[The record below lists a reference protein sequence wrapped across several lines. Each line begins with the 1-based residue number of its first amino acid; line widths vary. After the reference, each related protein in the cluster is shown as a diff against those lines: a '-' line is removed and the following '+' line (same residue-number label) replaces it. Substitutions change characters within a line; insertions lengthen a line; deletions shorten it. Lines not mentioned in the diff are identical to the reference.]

1 MENLYRHKFGW
12 QFFQLNKIMT
22 KSEALVYEDT
32 SIKGVI
38 FTVAL
43 AFFILIASAGL
54 LRFTEASIAQTA
66 KASASEIQAEN
77 IVEEIGNKV
86 GINPLLVFNKILGI
100 RTAQAATHGYSAK
113 KMIQSQGNITL
124 PAGKAMTF
132 QVGFKNTGATTWKA
146 SGKNYVSIYNKNRYK
161 DSFRH
166 KFWYGEEQ
174 PTKLNQDVKPGEIG
188 YLKFALQAPDI
199 PGSYIAKFQLAAE
212 DLVWIPGGELHVPF
226 IVPSE
231 NQSIT
236 PTNQTEN
243 NASNA
248 VAEHAGEI
256 INTGITNNVGP
267 ADEGTDSI
275 QFSAFKLIQSHKSP
289 ITLQAGS
296 KVKFRVGYKN
306 NGATTW
312 TTNNIYLNTASKTYL
327 KNETKPGQ
335 LGYFEFELPAS
346 ASQNYKYSLMDN
358 NGNMV
363 SGGELNLQIT
373 VNGSVATNSN
383 TQNTILNKGPVMR
396 VGLYKTEEPVIITA
410 NKSFKIVDKNN
421 NILKQCVPNER
432 VVADFNFNTLQ
443 YSVAAQNTASYIK
456 FISDD
461 DDAIFTITNYEDR
474 PKWNQTLNDN
484 QFRGSLEL
492 RYGRNLWVINELP
505 MEDYLKGVAETS
517 NVSPYEYLKTMT
529 AAARTYAMYHYLNPT
544 KHAKDYFIVDATYD
558 QVYKGYGQEKRMPN
572 LVKAVD
578 ETNGEI
584 VTYNNEIA
592 VTPYFSRSDGRTRSW
607 TEVWAGSAKP
617 WLISV
622 PAPYDVGKTLWGH
635 GVGLSAWDSLYRAKN
650 GDTYDNILKH
660 FYTGT
665 ELTKKY

>member
-1 MENLYRHKFGW
+1 MENLYQHRFGW
-12 QFFQLNKIMT
+12 QFFQLNKIVT

-43 AFFILIASAGL
+43 AFFILMASAGL

-66 KASASEIQAEN
+66 EASASEIQTEN

-86 GINPLLVFNKILGI
+86 GINPLLVLNKILGI
-100 RTAQAATHGYSAK
+100 KTAQATTTKHGYSAK
-113 KMIQSQGNITL
+113 KMIQSQSSITL
-124 PAGKAMTF
+124 PAGQAMTF
-132 QVGFKNTGATTWKA
+132 QVGFKNTGSTSWK
-146 SGKNYVSIYNKNRYK
+146 SNGKNYVSIYNRNFYK

-166 KFWYGEEQ
+166 KFWYTDEQ
-174 PTKLNQDVKPGEIG
+174 PTKLNQDIKPGEIG

-199 PGSYIAKFQLAAE
+199 PGEYIAKFQLAAE
-212 DLVWIPGGELHVPF
+212 NLIWIPGGELHVPF
-226 IVPSE
+226 TVPSE
-231 NQSIT
+231 NQNIT
-236 PTNQTEN
+236 STSQTKN
-243 NASNA
+243 NISNTA
-248 VAEHAGEI
+248 TDNEEKTA
-256 INTGITNNVGP
+256 NTGVTNNI
-267 ADEGTDSI
+267 ESTCE
-275 QFSAFKLIQSHKSP
+275 FSAFKLIQSHKSP

-312 TTNNIYLNTASKTYL
+312 TTSNIYLNTSPATYL
-327 KNETKPGQ
+327 KAETKPGQ

-346 ASQNYKYSLMDN
+346 ASQNYNYFLMDN
-358 NGNMV
+358 NGNIV

-373 VNGSVATNSN
+373 VNGSLTANSN
-383 TQNTILNKGPVMR
+383 TQNTTLSEGPVMR

-410 NKSFKIVDKNN
+410 NKSFKIIDKNN

-432 VVADFNFNTLQ
+432 VVAEFNFNTLQ
-443 YSVAAQNTASYIK
+443 YSVVAQTTSSYIK

-461 DDAIFTITNYEDR
+461 DDAIFTITNYESR
-474 PKWNQTLNDN
+474 PNWNQTLNDN

-505 MEDYLKGVAETS
+505 IEDYLKGVAETS

-529 AAARTYAMYHYLNPT
+529 TAARTYALYHYSYPT

-592 VTPYFSRSDGRTRSW
+592 ITPYFSRSDGRTRSW
-607 TEVWAGSAKP
+607 TEVWSGSTKP
-617 WLISV
+617 WLVSV
-622 PAPYDVGKTLWGH
+622 PAPYDAGKTLWGH